1 MPAAEVGSN
10 QAPDAADL
18 GAALAALENCQPGSF
33 KRRSYDVDALLSPL
47 LLVLLE
53 GPDPALRGGHA
64 VHSADD
70 RNTQAAA
77 AWKQRWPIAR
87 FPVLVESR
95 AG

>member
-10 QAPDAADL
+10 EAPNAADL

-70 RNTQAAA
+70 RNRKPRPRGSNAGRSRAFRC
-77 AWKQRWPIAR
+77 WSR
-87 FPVLVESR
+87 SR

>member
-10 QAPDAADL
+10 EAPNAADL
-18 GAALAALENCQPGSF
+18 GAALAALEDCQPGSF

-70 RNTQAAA
+70 RRIRKPRPRGSNAG
-77 AWKQRWPIAR
+77 R
-87 FPVLVESR
+87 SR
-95 AG
+95 AFRCWSRS